1 MLMAV
6 WCPGHFICHLPVL
19 GTHPQAAAEA
29 VAARPPAGGRGLG
42 SVVALGKDVAMLTY
56 IRVNHVPARLGRAL
70 FTPSSFPSYYG
81 QQFENQ
87 CELHC

>member
-29 VAARPPAGGRGLG
+29 VAARPPAGGRGARGGIGQGRGHADLHQ
-42 SVVALGKDVAMLTY
+42 SQPCASSAGKSPVHTLLFPQLLW
-56 IRVNHVPARLGRAL
+56 PAV
-70 FTPSSFPSYYG
+70 
-81 QQFENQ
+81 
-87 CELHC
+87 